1 MLKKLNYQF
10 VISYLGLIPFLII
23 LLDKFFLKYF
33 DYNIVRDF
41 SILYSII
48 IFVFIGAINWNLRK
62 NISLIKAFYGFW
74 PSLTSV
80 IILVMFLNSYKVIN
94 YIVIFYIIQLVFDK
108 FIYKERENAVYYQLR
123 IPLTIIII
131 MSLKFI
137 QL

>member
-48 IFVFIGAINWNLRK
+48 IFVFIGAINWNLRG
-62 NISLIKAFYGFW
+62 NISLIEVFYGFW
-74 PSLTSV
+74 PSLASV
-80 IILVMFLNSYKVIN
+80 IILIMFLNSYKVIN
-94 YIVIFYIIQLVFDK
+94 YIVIFYLIQLVFDK
-108 FIYKERENAVYYQLR
+108 YIYKERKNTVYYKLR

-131 MSLKFI
+131 ICLKFI